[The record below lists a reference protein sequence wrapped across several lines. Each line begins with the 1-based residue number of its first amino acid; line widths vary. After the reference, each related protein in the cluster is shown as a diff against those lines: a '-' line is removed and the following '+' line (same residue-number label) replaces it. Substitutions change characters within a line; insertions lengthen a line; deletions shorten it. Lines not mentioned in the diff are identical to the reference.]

1 MHDCSCLKKLLFSL
15 YFILLFN
22 VFRENILSGSWTENA
37 SIVFFN
43 WVELITFGCRKNIIY
58 IIYLDVLRLGA
69 MLALYVHYTMAR
81 VLEPRPN
88 TSRERTFFS
97 FWSESFVTGSKGG
110 NDSSIHRLTF
120 SSPRP
125 LVSFDIV
132 PLKGTWRS
140 LSLKL
145 ERNFYKIVTT
155 LFIRTMNPHEE
166 ILLV

>member
-1 MHDCSCLKKLLFSL
+1 M
-15 YFILLFN
+15 
-22 VFRENILSGSWTENA
+22 GSWTENA
-37 SIVFFN
+37 SIVFFSIG
-43 WVELITFGCRKNIIY
+43 VELITFGCRKNIIY
-58 IIYLDVLRLGA
+58 IIYLGTSYGWAQCL
-69 MLALYVHYTMAR
+69 HYMYTT
-81 VLEPRPN
+81 LW
-88 TSRERTFFS
+88 REYWSPGRIRHVKGSFFS

-120 SSPRP
+120 SSPKP